1 MQRKMQNDA
10 YKMFSLRRLAAYA
23 VDWYLYSAVLIA
35 FHAFI
40 LKCKG
45 MKMVYYMTLEQHS
58 IKEAIGIMIL
68 MLGLHC
74 LLFGTLVKIINGQ
87 TIGKKLFHLIVVSGN
102 GMPVRIRQLLCR
114 EILGIILLEGWF
126 SPISS
131 YFRTLLALCFGD
143 IIVINRIW
151 IVVAAASVLAMRCNK
166 DRRMLHDYVGGTKVV
181 PDRMA

>member
-1 MQRKMQNDA
+1 
-10 YKMFSLRRLAAYA
+10 
-23 VDWYLYSAVLIA
+23 
-35 FHAFI
+35 
-40 LKCKG
+40 
-45 MKMVYYMTLEQHS
+45 
-58 IKEAIGIMIL
+58 
-68 MLGLHC
+68 
-74 LLFGTLVKIINGQ
+74 
-87 TIGKKLFHLIVVSGN
+87 
-102 GMPVRIRQLLCR
+102 MPVRIRQLLCR

-151 IVVAAASVLAMRCNK
+151 FVVAAASVLAMRCNK

>member
-40 LKCKG
+40 LKYKG
-45 MKMVYYMTLEQHS
+45 MKPVYYMTLEQHS
-58 IKEAIGIMIL
+58 IKEAVGIMIL
-68 MLGLHC
+68 MLVLHC
-74 LLFGTLVKIINGQ
+74 LLFVILVKVMDGQ
-87 TIGKKLFHLIVVSGN
+87 TVGKKLFHLRIVSEDGT
-102 GMPVRIRQLLCR
+102 PVKIRQLFGR
-114 EILGIILLEGWF
+114 EIFGIFLLEGWF
-126 SPISS
+126 SPTSS

-166 DRRMLHDYVGGTKVV
+166 NRRMLHDYVGGTKVV
-181 PDRMA
+181 PDRME